1 MTVRDFIKVL
11 EQFPANS
18 ELSFNVGRCLKE
30 RDNLAKAQVRT
41 AETLHFMDVT
51 SIISKQEF
59 YDGELDVYTN
69 SVTIAITPR
78 LQDFSYV
85 QELAADF
92 DTIVGDLKLRR

>member
-59 YDGELDVYTN
+59 YDELDVYTN